1 CPVPQIQN
9 GRVTVLK
16 YRYTYKDTV
25 SFKCHEGFTLR
36 GHHTARCQANKT
48 WDPPVP
54 ACEKGKCQ
62 HSDLLAFRIPP
73 RLLPPA

>member
-16 YRYTYKDTV
+16 HRYTYKDTV

-36 GHHTARCQANKT
+36 GHRTAQCQADKT

-54 ACEKGKCQ
+54 VCEQGKCPC
-62 HSDLLAFRIPP
+62 SDLLALQIPP
-73 RLLPPA
+73 QLLLPT